1 VIKGERRLEKL
12 KPKQTTFNFSMPI
25 AAREIENGKEAENI
39 VGEDDRYHT
48 WRTFLN
54 KYNE

>member
-25 AAREIENGKEAENI
+25 AAREIENGK
-39 VGEDDRYHT
+39 
-48 WRTFLN
+48 
-54 KYNE
+54 